1 GRELLACAP
10 TGSGKTLA
18 FCLPLLTHL
27 KQPANLGIRAL
38 VISPTRELASQT
50 HRELVRLSEGVGFR
64 VHILDKASMAARKYV
79 PSSHK
84 KSDILISTPNRL
96 VFLLKQD
103 AIDLSSVEWLVVDE
117 SDKLFED
124 GRSGFREQ
132 LAAVFQA
139 CSSPRVRRALF
150 SATCAPDVEQWSRL
164 NLDNLVSVNI
174 GHRYSTTHSPLF
186 Y

>member
-1 GRELLACAP
+1 
-10 TGSGKTLA
+10 
-18 FCLPLLTHL
+18 
-27 KQPANLGIRAL
+27 
-38 VISPTRELASQT
+38 
-50 HRELVRLSEGVGFR
+50 
-64 VHILDKASMAARKYV
+64 MAARKHA

-139 CSSPRVRRALF
+139 CSSPRVRRALY
-150 SATCAPDVEQWSRL
+150 SATCAPDVEQWCRL

-174 GHRYSTTHSPLF
+174 GHRNSAVETVEQELLF
-186 Y
+186 VGTENGKLLAVRDIIKKVPFQINLIKCY